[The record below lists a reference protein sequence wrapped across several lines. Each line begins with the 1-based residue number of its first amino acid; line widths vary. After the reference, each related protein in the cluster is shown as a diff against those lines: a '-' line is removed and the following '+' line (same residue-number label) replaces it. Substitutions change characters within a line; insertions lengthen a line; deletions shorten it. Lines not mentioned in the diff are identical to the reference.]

1 MCILKRI
8 IKWVSY
14 SCNVSS
20 YLYFQKCNVSNILEI
35 IPDQIQNVP
44 NDIDSDATCLSTIN
58 ANDAASMNMDVSIG
72 ATFLQQ
78 FDNNFDTSVDVRQ
91 EMMGSAEQPLE
102 STSQVAVINNGA
114 YLSILL

>member
-1 MCILKRI
+1 M
-8 IKWVSY
+8 
-14 SCNVSS
+14 
-20 YLYFQKCNVSNILEI
+20 NI
-35 IPDQIQNVP
+35 
-44 NDIDSDATCLSTIN
+44 
-58 ANDAASMNMDVSIG
+58 DVSIG

-78 FDNNFDTSVDVRQ
+78 FDVENNFDTSVDVRQ